1 MTLELY
7 TILLNGL
14 NSIILL
20 GILIV
25 LLTRRLNSHKEVE
38 EFNVT
43 FNSLS
48 TVLTSYKDNVLKPKI
63 DELSKDHDLDPN
75 SQSNSIKSF
84 KKSKEELMK
93 HAANE
98 IFSKFINKRT
108 IRNLDRFY
116 TRDGL
121 ILFILTYFRG

>member
-7 TILLNGL
+7 TILLNAL
-14 NSIILL
+14 NIIVLL

-25 LLTRRLNSHKEVE
+25 LLSRRKNSHKEVE

-63 DELSKDHDLDPN
+63 DELLKDHDLDPN
-75 SQSNSIKSF
+75 SPSNSIKTF
-84 KKSKEELMK
+84 QTKKEDLIKE
-93 HAANE
+93 AANE

>member
-7 TILLNGL
+7 TILLNIF

-25 LLTRRLNSHKEVE
+25 LLTRRNNSQNEVE

-48 TVLTSYKDNVLKPKI
+48 AVLTSYKDNVLKPKI
-63 DELSKDHDLDPN
+63 DELIKDHDLDPN
-75 SQSNSIKSF
+75 SPSNSIKPF
-84 KKSKEELMK
+84 RKAKEDLIKE
-93 HAANE
+93 AANE

-108 IRNLDRFY
+108 INNLDRFY